1 MSEPLYHK
9 VSFTHIDGITENT
22 EAIEEAFLLQLLV
35 VLMITSYVRAVAG
48 ASHSQPLPRLGTIS
62 SQQP

>member
-1 MSEPLYHK
+1 LSEPLYHK
-9 VSFTHIDGITENT
+9 VSFSHIDGITENT

-48 ASHSQPLPRLGTIS
+48 GVTVTVGPSPAHPFWL
-62 SQQP
+62 